1 MKDYED
7 YLEQDNGSYLNY
19 ENETILI
26 QVAQRVCES
35 SDEEKKQLKKV
46 IVKIEETNTRAN
58 SKIEKIH
65 QIGVKKKRDDTEE
78 ENFIKKKCFE
88 MRVREKI
95 KSLKESEKKL
105 LVEKARQMRKRKE
118 KMKRNFKKSRSGGKS
133 KTSYDSS
140 DDSSSSD
147 SDSDTS
153 DSDDCTNSS
162 NADEEQLRTK
172 LPSQHG
178 RYFKPSSKIQ
188 KLKNTFSEK
197 PVKAKTL
204 KKSTQRM
211 NH

>member
-1 MKDYED
+1 MKDYKD
-7 YLEQDNGSYLNY
+7 NLEQDNGSYINY

-78 ENFIKKKCFE
+78 KNFIKKKCFE

-105 LVEKARQMRKRKE
+105 LVEKARQMRIRKE
-118 KMKRNFKKSRSGGKS
+118 KFKRNIKKSRSGE

-140 DDSSSSD
+140 DDSSTSD

-153 DSDDCTNSS
+153 HSDDCTNSS
-162 NADEEQLRTK
+162 NTDEEQLKTK

-178 RYFKPSSKIQ
+178 R
-188 KLKNTFSEK
+188 
-197 PVKAKTL
+197 
-204 KKSTQRM
+204 
-211 NH
+211 